1 MNLTQILT
9 NDSLRHDA
17 FPVTAHPIYLAHAG
31 VCPLPA
37 VARDAMIQYAHA
49 GSIANQETDAF
60 VETSKLARKI
70 AAQLIGATACEIALI
85 GPTSLGLNL
94 VALGLDFQPG
104 DQVIYYADD
113 YPANTYCWMNLVSRG
128 VQPVPLR
135 TAPDRPGVIT
145 WSVLEPLLT
154 DRTRLVSLATCN
166 YLSGYRIDYADI
178 GRRLHE
184 RGILFCLDAIQTLGA
199 FPLNVEHVDFLAA
212 DSHKWLLGPLGAGIF
227 YANRKHWP
235 HLRPA
240 LLGSWNVVSPRFI
253 SQPTI
258 DFVPG
263 GQRFEPGAL
272 NAPGIVAMAAAMH
285 LLLDIGIDNIAARL
299 LQLRRHLVAQLTALG
314 FEPYLSAATS
324 GGGLADIHNSAIVT
338 VTHPTRDLKSLF
350 DHLKQN
356 NVIASL
362 RHNRAGTPL
371 LRFSPHFYITE
382 NDLDRAV
389 ALIKNV

>member
-9 NDSLRHDA
+9 NPTLRHAA
-17 FPVTAHPIYLAHAG
+17 FPVTAHQIYLAHAG

-37 VARDAMIQYAHA
+37 VARDTMIAYAAA

-60 VETSKLARKI
+60 VETAKLARKV
-70 AAQLIGATACEIALI
+70 AAQLIGATASEIALI

-94 VALGLDFQPG
+94 VALGLDWNPG

-113 YPANTYCWMNLVSRG
+113 YPANTYCWMNLASRG

-135 TAPDRPGVIT
+135 TPSDQPGVIT
-145 WSVLEPLLT
+145 FADIEPLLT

-178 GRRLHE
+178 GRRLHD
-184 RGILFCLDAIQTLGA
+184 RNILFCLDAIQTLGA
-199 FPLNVEHVDFLAA
+199 FPMNIEHVDFLAA

-253 SQPTI
+253 SQPAI
-258 DFVPG
+258 DFMPG

-272 NAPGIVAMAAAMH
+272 NAPGIVAMTAAIQ
-285 LLLDIGIDNIAARL
+285 LLLDLGIDNIAARL
-299 LQLRRHLVAQLTALG
+299 LQLRQHLVAQLLLLG
-314 FEPYLSAATS
+314 FELFLPAAC
-324 GGGLADIHNSAIVT
+324 GLATHSAIVT

-350 DHLKQN
+350 DHLRQN
-356 NVIASL
+356 NVIVSL

-382 NDLDRAV
+382 NDLDH
-389 ALIKNV
+389 ALHML